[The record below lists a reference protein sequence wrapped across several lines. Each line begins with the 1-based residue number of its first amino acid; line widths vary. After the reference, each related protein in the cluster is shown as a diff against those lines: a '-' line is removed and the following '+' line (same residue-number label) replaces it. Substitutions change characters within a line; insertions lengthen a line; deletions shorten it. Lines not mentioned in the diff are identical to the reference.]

1 MILAL
6 RDTFKGTCQRF
17 LLFGNEPTPE
27 LLAILTVYFIQGV
40 LGLAQL
46 AVKFFL
52 KDDLGLSPTRM
63 AALSGIIALP
73 WVIKP
78 LFGFL
83 SDGVPIAGY
92 RRRPYLI
99 LAGILGSLAWIALA
113 TIARDD
119 WTATLFLI
127 LTSVS
132 VATSDV
138 IIDSIVVE
146 RARRESV
153 AQSGSMQSL
162 MWTVWA
168 IGGLLTAYLSG
179 WLLARFGSQ
188 TVFAITAVF
197 PLVVTAIA
205 GLIAEKP
212 ITNPENKQDNQ
223 QKFLRIRQT
232 ATLISR
238 TVRQKYIL
246 LPTLFICLWQVTPT
260 ADTAFFYFQTN
271 ELKLGPEFL
280 GLVQAGGNLAI
291 LSGTF
296 LYQVF
301 FKTTPFRKILG
312 WSIVLSS
319 VLGMTTLLL
328 VTHANRVMGIPD
340 RWFCLGDSFI
350 LRLTAHLSFLPVFVL
365 SARLCPVGIEAT
377 IFAFLV
383 SLFGLSAMM
392 ATESGALL
400 THWLGIS
407 PFNFENLWILVMIA
421 NLLTL
426 LPLPLLRWIPNDDPR
441 QVMAEEE
448 RKQSVILPSVELS
461 AHSLPVDLTLTSLVP
476 ELMPTFVTTINPS
489 ESETKFDDNSSKITT
504 N

>member
-1 MILAL
+1 MTLAL
-6 RDTFKGTCQRF
+6 RDTFKGTCKRF

-27 LLAILTVYFIQGV
+27 LFAILTVYFIQGV

-113 TIARDD
+113 TIARDG
-119 WTATLFLI
+119 WTATVFLI

-162 MWTVWA
+162 MWIVWA

-212 ITNPENKQDNQ
+212 IIHQEENPQN
-223 QKFLRIRQT
+223 FARIRQT
-232 ATLISR
+232 VTLISQ
-238 TVRQKYIL
+238 TIRQKYIL
-246 LPTLFICLWQVTPT
+246 LPTLFICLWQITPT

-296 LYQVF
+296 LYQAF
-301 FKTTPFRKILG
+301 FKTIPFRKILG

-328 VTHANRVMGIPD
+328 VTHANRSLGIPD

-407 PFNFENLWILVMIA
+407 PSNFENLWILVVIA

-441 QVMAEEE
+441 QVIAEEE

-461 AHSLPVDLTLTSLVP
+461 AHSLPGDLTLTSLVP
-476 ELMPTFVTTINPS
+476 ELMPTFVTALDPS
-489 ESETKFDDNSSKITT
+489 ESETET
-504 N
+504 

>member
-1 MILAL
+1 MTRSL
-6 RDTFKGTCQRF
+6 RNSFQTKGKRF

-27 LLAILTVYFIQGV
+27 LFAILTVYFIQGV

-113 TIARDD
+113 TIARDG

-132 VATSDV
+132 VALSDV

-188 TVFAITAVF
+188 TVFAITAAF

-205 GLIAEKP
+205 GLIAEQP
-212 ITNPENKQDNQ
+212 IITPEKNRHNFAQ
-223 QKFLRIRQT
+223 LRQT
-232 ATLISR
+232 LTLISQ

-246 LPTLFICLWQVTPT
+246 LPTLFICLWQITPT

-271 ELKLGPEFL
+271 ELQLGPEFL

-296 LYQVF
+296 LYQAF
-301 FKTTPFRKILG
+301 LKTIPFRKILG
-312 WSIVLSS
+312 WSIILSS
-319 VLGMTTLLL
+319 LLGMTTLLL
-328 VTHANRVMGIPD
+328 VTHANRTLGIPD

-350 LRLTAHLSFLPVFVL
+350 LRLAAHLSFLPVFVL
-365 SARLCPVGIEAT
+365 SARLCPLGIEAT

-383 SLFGLSAMM
+383 SLFGLSAMV

-400 THWLGIS
+400 THWLEIS
-407 PFNFENLWILVMIA
+407 PFDFKNLWILVLIA
-421 NLLTL
+421 NLSTL
-426 LPLPLLRWIPNDDPR
+426 LPLPFLRWVPDDDPR
-441 QVMAEEE
+441 KIILEAG
-448 RKQSVILPSVELS
+448 RDRSVILPSVELS
-461 AHSLPVDLTLTSLVP
+461 THAIAGDLTLTSVVP
-476 ELMPTFVTTINPS
+476 ELIPTFVSAIEPD
-489 ESETKFDDNSSKITT
+489 ELEM
-504 N
+504 

>member
-1 MILAL
+1 MTLAL
-6 RDTFKGTCQRF
+6 HNTFKARCKRF

-27 LLAILTVYFIQGV
+27 LFAILTVYFIQGV

-113 TIARDD
+113 TIARDG

-212 ITNPENKQDNQ
+212 IIHQEENPHS
-223 QKFLRIRQT
+223 FARIRQT
-232 ATLISR
+232 ATLISQ

-246 LPTLFICLWQVTPT
+246 LPTLFICLWQITPT

-296 LYQVF
+296 LYQAF
-301 FKTTPFRKILG
+301 LKTIPFRKILG

-328 VTHANRVMGIPD
+328 VTHANRAIGIPD
-340 RWFCLGDSFI
+340 TWFCLGDSYI

-407 PFNFENLWILVMIA
+407 PSNFENLWILVVIA

-448 RKQSVILPSVELS
+448 RKQSVILPSIELS
-461 AHSLPVDLTLTSLVP
+461 THSLPGDLTLTALVP
-476 ELMPTFVTTINPS
+476 ELMPTFVTALDPR
-489 ESETKFDDNSSKITT
+489 ESETKT
-504 N
+504 